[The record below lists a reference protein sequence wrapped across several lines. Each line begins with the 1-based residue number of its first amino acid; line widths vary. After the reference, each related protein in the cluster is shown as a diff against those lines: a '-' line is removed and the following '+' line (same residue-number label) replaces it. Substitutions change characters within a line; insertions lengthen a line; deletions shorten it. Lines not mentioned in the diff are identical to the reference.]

1 MATSDPRVC
10 LICHDNLDSKSDEYN
25 KIGRKGLTSL
35 VRFSNL
41 HGDERLSKKLK
52 ELQKIDGPSDIYVH
66 IKCRRDYTNQKRLRR
81 NDGNEELNISQ
92 RRSGSVAFDW
102 KSCCLFCG
110 EVAVVDTKNPNRT
123 IIHRCETLTMKET
136 ILARC
141 NERADNWG
149 NDVHYRLQDCI
160 DLVANEA
167 VYHLNCYRIFFLHRD
182 TPKSTP
188 QRQSEQQ
195 ENFEKLCLWL
205 DEQVELFTLTDLY
218 DRMCASVDR
227 DKVYSIKW
235 FRMKLKEKYKET
247 IFFTG
252 HPGKPS
258 LVCFKD
264 SARDIISEKWFKERK
279 QNIDEDKRRIIDAAA
294 RLIKSEIRSIT
305 FPTDV
310 YPSKSDIENCST
322 FLPSSLQYFMEL
334 LIPSKLK
341 QASIGQCILKA
352 MKPNSVI
359 PPLQFGLGVEVSN
372 AMGSKWLNNE
382 LSRLGFALSYDEV
395 LRFKQAVLLD
405 KKKQIQN
412 QTEGGF
418 TQWVADNVDHNLN
431 TLDGKGTFHG
441 MGIIS
446 SSIEP
451 TDWGWRQ
458 DNSCLVPVMSTQ
470 VFRLAVLFSKKAIPT
485 IGVDSILGRCLLISI

>member
-10 LICHDNLDSKSDEYN
+10 LICHDNLDTKSDEYN

-235 FRMKLKEKYKET
+235 FRMKLKEEYKET
-247 IFFTG
+247 IFSPDT
-252 HPGKPS
+252 
-258 LVCFKD
+258 
-264 SARDIISEKWFKERK
+264 
-279 QNIDEDKRRIIDAAA
+279 Q
-294 RLIKSEIRSIT
+294 
-305 FPTDV
+305 
-310 YPSKSDIENCST
+310 EN
-322 FLPSSLQYFMEL
+322 
-334 LIPSKLK
+334 
-341 QASIGQCILKA
+341 QA
-352 MKPNSVI
+352 
-359 PPLQFGLGVEVSN
+359 
-372 AMGSKWLNNE
+372 
-382 LSRLGFALSYDEV
+382 
-395 LRFKQAVLLD
+395 
-405 KKKQIQN
+405 
-412 QTEGGF
+412 
-418 TQWVADNVDHNLN
+418 
-431 TLDGKGTFHG
+431 
-441 MGIIS
+441 
-446 SSIEP
+446 
-451 TDWGWRQ
+451 
-458 DNSCLVPVMSTQ
+458 
-470 VFRLAVLFSKKAIPT
+470 
-485 IGVDSILGRCLLISI
+485 